1 MNIRQR
7 IALWCI
13 LVAVHGESLA
23 AEADRNR
30 EFLAQYPAGT
40 VAALMAPP
48 PDSKTITVEQLAKL
62 PPESGRILQMAPAD
76 VLVQGIRMRR
86 RPDAARVIVTYAGQQ
101 RPTAPEFLKAIEIWG
116 AMTASQE
123 GHGRLYRT
131 ELAFV
136 EAGKT
141 FWIPVNAFAMDREA
155 DSFKSRERHVLALN
169 AVGWLADGRPVL
181 VASYGALESEFKRAI
196 AGSSGGAA
204 QPGTPPA
211 APGSGGDRKFD
222 PSLYRSIPFA
232 QLLDAPTGAPVSNA
246 PVMGLREDQVRAKA
260 TFLRNVRQSTK
271 TDTRLRDAWTRAR
284 GFKPEVAKAFTQEYE
299 FSDGDRRI
307 WLPVFSLAAYALHDA
322 RAGDEVELYV
332 HRFDAPRA
340 AAELPGPEAVAMAVF
355 VTPRA
360 KAPAAREEAF
370 TTFAQGKISFSLR
383 GGRYGFELDPAAKST
398 YVDNSS
404 VGGTGSLFLR
414 FENPRWGSALISVN
428 GLRGPGS
435 YTPDKLE
442 VLGNVPQ
449 GGREGIR
456 ASGGCKVTLAKLNR
470 VEVEG
475 RAECPPGDGRP
486 TDISF
491 SAVAR

>member
-1 MNIRQR
+1 VNTRQH

-13 LVAVHGESLA
+13 LVSGLGGSFA
-23 AEADRNR
+23 AEADRNG
-30 EFLAQYPAGT
+30 EFLAQYPPGT

-48 PDSKTITVEQLAKL
+48 PDAKTMTVEQLRRQSAGTGTTFQIA
-62 PPESGRILQMAPAD
+62 SSDI
-76 VLVQGIRMRR
+76 LVQGIRLRH

-101 RPTAPEFLKAIEIWG
+101 RPTAPELRRAIEIWG
-116 AMTASQE
+116 GMTTSQE
-123 GHGRLYRT
+123 GIGNLYRT

-141 FWIPVNAFAMDREA
+141 YWIPVNAFAMDRESV
-155 DSFKSRERHVLALN
+155 SFKSRERHVLALN

-196 AGSSGGAA
+196 AGGSGGAA

-222 PSLYRSIPFA
+222 PSLYRPIPFA

-299 FSDGDRRI
+299 FSDGNRKI
-307 WLPVFSLAAYALHDA
+307 WLPVFSLSAYALHEA

-332 HRFDAPRA
+332 HRFDAPMA
-340 AAELPGPEAVAMAVF
+340 AAELPGPEAVVMAVF
-355 VTPRA
+355 LAPRT
-360 KAPAAREEAF
+360 KAPADREGAF
-370 TTFAQGKISFSLR
+370 TTFAQGKISFDLR
-383 GGRYGFELDPAAKST
+383 GARYGFELDPTAKST
-398 YVDNSS
+398 FVDNSA
-404 VGGTGSLFLR
+404 VGGSGSLFLR
-414 FENPRWGSALISVN
+414 FENPQWGSALISVN

-442 VLGNVPQ
+442 VLGNVLL

-456 ASGGCKVTLAKLNR
+456 ASGGCKVTLVKLNR

-475 RAECPPGDGRP
+475 RVECPPGDGRP
-486 TDISF
+486 TDIRF
-491 SAVAR
+491 SAVAP